1 MSFTVATIA
10 AVGLGA
16 AKGISGFIKN
26 RKAKKEQEKANKELK
41 ERMKAYE
48 NLDTSNPYAGLK
60 NEMEGMENTFEDLT
74 VNTQQAEFERDAF
87 QQQQANIMGSM
98 EAGGSF
104 NAGNIQA
111 LAGAAAQQSR
121 QASASIGAQE
131 AANERLQAAE
141 ASKIQAMERQG
152 EIYSR
157 NLQRQKVGTL
167 LGMAQQRTAA
177 YAQQAGAARAQMMSS
192 IASGAKG
199 AATMF
204 AGFGEDKQRP
214 LFGMEGGSDDFNTMM
229 TDIGKTTG
237 DNFDDMD
244 FQGKLNFL
252 KEQYPNMSDEQKS
265 LIPNFILQ
273 ELDLD

>member
-131 AANERLQAAE
+131 AANQQAA
-141 ASKIQAMERQG
+141 AQGAADVQSQTLQGRQQVGMMKAQG
-152 EIYSR
+152 EAISR
-157 NLQRQKVGTL
+157 QMEADKQATL
-167 LGMAQQRTAA
+167 LGMAQEGK
-177 YAQQAGAARAQMMSS
+177 AQADAN
-192 IASGAKG
+192 KG
-199 AATMF
+199 AA
-204 AGFGEDKQRP
+204 EQ
-214 LFGMEGGSDDFNTMM
+214 MM
-229 TDIGKTTG
+229 MSGATDMVGA
-237 DNFDDMD
+237 
-244 FQGKLNFL
+244 FL
-252 KEQYPNMSDEQKS
+252 MKDPKVKS
-265 LIPNFILQ
+265 SVSKPKRKKKAKSKK
-273 ELDLD
+273 

>member
-1 MSFTVATIA
+1 
-10 AVGLGA
+10 
-16 AKGISGFIKN
+16 
-26 RKAKKEQEKANKELK
+26 
-41 ERMKAYE
+41 
-48 NLDTSNPYAGLK
+48 
-60 NEMEGMENTFEDLT
+60 
-74 VNTQQAEFERDAF
+74 
-87 QQQQANIMGSM
+87 
-98 EAGGSF
+98 
-104 NAGNIQA
+104 
-111 LAGAAAQQSR
+111 
-121 QASASIGAQE
+121 
-131 AANERLQAAE
+131 
-141 ASKIQAMERQG
+141 MERQG

>member
-26 RKAKKEQEKANKELK
+26 RKAKKEQEKANAELK

-131 AANERLQAAE
+131 AANQQAA
-141 ASKIQAMERQG
+141 AQGAADVQSQTLQGRQQVGMMKAQG
-152 EIYSR
+152 EAMSR
-157 NLQRQKVGTL
+157 QMEADKQATL
-167 LGMAQQRTAA
+167 LGMAQEGK
-177 YAQQAGAARAQMMSS
+177 AQADVN
-192 IASGAKG
+192 KG
-199 AATMF
+199 AAEQQM
-204 AGFGEDKQRP
+204 
-214 LFGMEGGSDDFNTMM
+214 MGGI
-229 TDIGKTTG
+229 TDMVGAFFMK
-237 DNFDDMD
+237 DPKM
-244 FQGKLNFL
+244 
-252 KEQYPNMSDEQKS
+252 KS
-265 LIPNFILQ
+265 SVSKPKRKKKAKSKK
-273 ELDLD
+273 